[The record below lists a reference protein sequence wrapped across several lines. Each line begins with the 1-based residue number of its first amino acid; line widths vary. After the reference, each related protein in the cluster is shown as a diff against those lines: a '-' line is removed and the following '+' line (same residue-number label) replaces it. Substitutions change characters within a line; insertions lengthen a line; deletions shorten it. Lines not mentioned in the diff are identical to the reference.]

1 MLAREPR
8 LERVPGRLRRSRGLS
23 HLRGF
28 RAVPAL
34 MRIGFAEAV
43 AYRAEFVV
51 WMLSTT
57 LPLVNLALWS
67 AVAREAPNGTF
78 GRYTQSDFVAYFL
91 ATLIIR
97 TVTGSWVVWEMNQ
110 EIRMGTLSM
119 RLLRP
124 IHPFIAYATQHLAAI
139 PLRALIALP
148 VAVILLLTVGGS
160 HVVHDPLLI
169 ALLPLSI
176 AGAWLITFVAMLAMG
191 TLGLFMERSTAVFE
205 VWLGL
210 FAVLGGYLVP
220 LDLMPGWL
228 TRIAS
233 WLPFRYMLGA
243 PAELLSGKA
252 DRATALHDLAV
263 QYGYVAFLIVLAAL
277 VWRAGVKR
285 FEAFG
290 G

>member
-1 MLAREPR
+1 MSQL
-8 LERVPGRLRRSRGLS
+8 RVL
-23 HLRGF
+23 
-28 RAVPAL
+28 RAVPVL
-34 MRIGFAEAV
+34 LRIGFAEAV

-67 AVAREAPNGTF
+67 AVARESPGGQF

-91 ATLIIR
+91 AALIIR

-124 IHPFIAYATQHLAAI
+124 LHPFIAYATQHIAAV

-148 VAVILLLTVGGS
+148 VAIVAFLSVGGG
-160 HVVHDPLLI
+160 HVVRDPLLI

-176 AGAWLITFVAMLAMG
+176 AGAWLITFIAMLAMG
-191 TLGLFMERSTAVFE
+191 TLGLFLERSTAIFE
-205 VWLGL
+205 VWLGF
-210 FAVLGGYLVP
+210 FAVLSGYLVP
-220 LDLMPGWL
+220 LELMPSWL
-228 TRIAS
+228 TRAAY

-243 PAELLSGKA
+243 PVELLIGKS
-252 DRATALHDLAV
+252 DRATALHDLAM
-263 QYGYVAFLIVLAAL
+263 QYGYVAFFVVLATL
-277 VWRAGVKR
+277 VWRAGVRR

>member
-1 MLAREPR
+1 MSSAL
-8 LERVPGRLRRSRGLS
+8 GRS
-23 HLRGF
+23 F

-34 MRIGFAEAV
+34 LRIGFAEAV

-67 AVAREAPNGTF
+67 AVARESPGGQF
-78 GRYTQSDFVAYFL
+78 GRYTQADFVAYFL
-91 ATLIIR
+91 AALIIR

-124 IHPFIAYATQHLAAI
+124 LHPFIAYATQHIAAI

-148 VAVILLLTVGGS
+148 VALILLVTSSGG
-160 HVVHDPLLI
+160 HVVQDPLLI
-169 ALLPLSI
+169 ALVPVSI
-176 AGAWLITFVAMLAMG
+176 AGAWLITFIAMLAMG
-191 TLGLFMERSTAVFE
+191 TLGLFMERSTAIFE

-210 FAVLGGYLVP
+210 FAVLSGYLVP
-220 LDLMPGWL
+220 LELMPSWL
-228 TRIAS
+228 TEVSR

-243 PAELLSGKA
+243 PTELLIGKS
-252 DRATALHDLAV
+252 DRAAAFTDLAL
-263 QYGYVAFLIVLAAL
+263 QYGWVLFFVLLARL
-277 VWRAGVKR
+277 VWRAGVRR

>member
-1 MLAREPR
+1 VSLARS
-8 LERVPGRLRRSRGLS
+8 L
-23 HLRGF
+23 

-67 AVAREAPNGTF
+67 TVARESPGGMF
-78 GRYTQSDFVAYFL
+78 GRYTQTAFVAYFL
-91 ATLIIR
+91 ATLIVR
-97 TVTGSWVVWEMNQ
+97 NLTGSWVVWEINQ

-124 IHPFIAYATQHLAAI
+124 IHPFLAYATQHLAAV
-139 PLRALIALP
+139 PLRSLVALP
-148 VAVILLLTVGGS
+148 VAIVLLVTVGKGHLVS
-160 HVVHDPLLI
+160 DPLLI
-169 ALLPLSI
+169 ALLPVSI
-176 AGAWLITFVAMLAMG
+176 AGAWLITFVAMLVMG
-191 TLGLFMERSTAVFE
+191 TLGLFMERSTAIFE

-210 FAVLGGYLVP
+210 FAVLSGYLVP
-220 LDLMPGWL
+220 LELMPAWVSRL
-228 TRIAS
+228 AY

-243 PAELLSGKA
+243 PVELMIGKS
-252 DRATALHDLAV
+252 DRAAAFQDLAL
-263 QYGYVAFLIVLAAL
+263 QYGYITFFVLLAML
-277 VWRAGVKR
+277 VWRAGVRR

>member
-1 MLAREPR
+1 VKRTL
-8 LERVPGRLRRSRGLS
+8 
-23 HLRGF
+23 
-28 RAVPAL
+28 RAVPAML
-34 MRIGFAEAV
+34 RVGFAEAV

-67 AVAREAPNGTF
+67 AVAREAPDGQF
-78 GRYTQSDFVAYFL
+78 GRFTQNDFVAYFL
-91 ATLIIR
+91 AALIVR

-124 IHPFIAYATQHLAAI
+124 MHPFISYATQHIAAI

-148 VAVILLLTVGGS
+148 VAVVMLLSVGGN
-160 HVVHDPLLI
+160 HVVRDPLLI
-169 ALLPLSI
+169 ALLPVSI
-176 AGAWLITFVAMLAMG
+176 IGAWLITFVAMLVMG
-191 TLGLFMERSTAVFE
+191 TLGLFMERSTAIFE

-210 FAVLGGYLVP
+210 FAVLSGYLVP
-220 LDLMPGWL
+220 LELMPSWL
-228 TRIAS
+228 TAAGR

-243 PAELLSGKA
+243 PVELMIGKS
-252 DRATALHDLAV
+252 DRDAAFLDLAV
-263 QYGYVAFLIVLAAL
+263 QYGWVVFFLLLARV
-277 VWRAGVKR
+277 VWRAGVRR